1 MKQGELV
8 PVSEMARRLGVTRER
23 VRQMILEGKL
33 EGVRLGRYWYVRE
46 REGGRLRRVYTFFT
60 HAGGAGKTSSP
71 ATSALSWRAAA
82 SASFWWTRIPR
93 RTSPPGSGCGRL
105 PRRKPSFTWWTR
117 ASCPRRGAFPSGAW
131 TSSPRAWT
139 SPGWRCASCSAP
151 LYPAPAH
158 GPAEDGGLRLRPY

>member
-60 HAGGAGKTSSP
+60 HAGGNGLEQGVCK
-71 ATSALSWRAAA
+71 
-82 SASFWWTRIPR
+82 
-93 RTSPPGSGCGRL
+93 SGE
-105 PRRKPSFTWWTR
+105 
-117 ASCPRRGAFPSGAW
+117 A
-131 TSSPRAWT
+131 
-139 SPGWRCASCSAP
+139 WRCVMYSEVAAQTA
-151 LYPAPAH
+151 YAA
-158 GPAEDGGLRLRPY
+158 